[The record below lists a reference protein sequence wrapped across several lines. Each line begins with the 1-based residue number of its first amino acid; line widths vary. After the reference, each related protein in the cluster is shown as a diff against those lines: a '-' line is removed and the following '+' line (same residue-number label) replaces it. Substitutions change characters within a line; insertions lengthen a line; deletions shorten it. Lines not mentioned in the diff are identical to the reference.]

1 MGKKSKYPNY
11 SSGNIV
17 VNGNTVASTS
27 KNDGSIN
34 SSYNMSDTEKNIYN
48 SIQNNLETSLG
59 NLFEISDEKQQMW
72 NNQLDAYK
80 QEGINQINSIYTP
93 METALKNDIA
103 SRFGNFDNSI
113 FMDNLSNITDNKAQ
127 AVADLSDSLL
137 MKQDELYANEM
148 ANRINYITLLSN
160 LNTIM
165 NNNILSYMQAA
176 QSNAESGNNYNANA
190 YNAQNSGG
198 SLLSG
203 LADIGTT
210 ALSFYNPIAGAA
222 SKLGTS
228 AIKSSYTNNGKKKI
242 KKIK

>member
-228 AIKSSYTNNGKKKI
+228 AIKSSYTNNGTLLA
-242 KKIK
+242 

>member
-165 NNNILSYMQAA
+165 NNNILSYMLAA
-176 QSNAESGNNYNANA
+176 QS
-190 YNAQNSGG
+190 
-198 SLLSG
+198 
-203 LADIGTT
+203 
-210 ALSFYNPIAGAA
+210 
-222 SKLGTS
+222 
-228 AIKSSYTNNGKKKI
+228 
-242 KKIK
+242 